1 MSLFR
6 RLVEKERS
14 GCILFKDILLE
25 NYTQKRR
32 KVANICDTRF
42 HLAMHV
48 AGDYIRT
55 FGVKKGENVAKYE
68 KKVNNV
74 SPSRYKIPT

>member
-1 MSLFR
+1 MYA
-6 RLVEKERS
+6 
-14 GCILFKDILLE
+14 KDIE
-25 NYTQKRR
+25 HWYNIRNDVDRQKRR

-55 FGVKKGENVAKYE
+55 FGVKKGEYVAKYE
-68 KKVNNV
+68 KK
-74 SPSRYKIPT
+74 SQ